1 MNVRLSRGA
10 TSRPSKPVRMVHLG
24 LGAFHRAHQAWF
36 TAMAPDAPDWG
47 IAAFS
52 GRRPDAAAVLAAQDG
67 LYTLIERAAEGD
79 RAQIMDPLSQAHD
92 GADVA
97 ALTRLVADPNVSI
110 VTLTITEAGY
120 GASRT
125 ELSEALRRDR
135 AILRDRFA
143 DAHLRGGVDPVTA
156 LGRLALG
163 LEARRRAEAGGITI
177 ISCDN
182 LPDNGGVTRDLLR
195 MLLEPAGAQALEQFD
210 ELVGVASASVDRITP
225 RTTDADRDDALRL
238 TGYSDAAPVVTEPF
252 ADWVIANAFRAPR
265 PDWESAGVRIVQD
278 LEPFERRK
286 LWMLNGAHTLLAT
299 AGRARGHETV
309 DAAMSDPVVSGWV
322 ERLWDDAI
330 RHLPTELDAEE
341 YRTRLRSRFTNGRI
355 RHLLDQ
361 IALDTETKLRV
372 RLIPL
377 IRAERAE
384 GRSADAATRA
394 VASWVAGSARHQGV
408 GVGDVR
414 AVLAELD
421 EELAG
426 DGTYV
431 DALTEAVREE
441 LSAGQAAGSRVVV
454 R

>member
-1 MNVRLSRGA
+1 
-10 TSRPSKPVRMVHLG
+10 MVHLG

-36 TAMAPDAPDWG
+36 TAMASDAQDWG

-97 ALTRLVADPNVSI
+97 ALTRLMADPNVS
-110 VTLTITEAGY
+110 VATLTITEAGY
-120 GASRT
+120 GQRRA
-125 ELSEALRRDR
+125 ELSDALRRDR
-135 AILRDRFA
+135 DILRARFA
-143 DAHLRGGVDPVTA
+143 DAHLRDGVDPVTA

-163 LEARRRAEAGGITI
+163 LEARRRADAGGLTI
-177 ISCDN
+177 IPCDN

-195 MLLEPAGAQALEQFD
+195 MLLEPAGTQALEHFD
-210 ELVGVASASVDRITP
+210 ELIGVASASVDRITP
-225 RTTDADRDDALRL
+225 RTTDADREDALRL
-238 TGYSDAAPVVTEPF
+238 TGFSDAAPVVTEPF
-252 ADWVIANAFRAPR
+252 ADWVIADTFLAPR
-265 PDWESAGVRIVQD
+265 PDWESAGVRIVND

-299 AGRARGHETV
+299 AGRARGHDTV
-309 DAAMSDPVVSGWV
+309 DAAMNDPVVSGWV
-322 ERLWDDAI
+322 EKLWDDAI
-330 RHLPTELDAEE
+330 RHLPAELDAEE
-341 YRTRLRSRFTNGRI
+341 YRVRLRSRFANGRI

-361 IALDTETKLRV
+361 IALDTESKLRV

-384 GRSADAATRA
+384 GRPADAATRA
-394 VASWVAGSARHQGV
+394 VASWIADSTPDDGAGV
-408 GVGDVR
+408 DEVR
-414 AVLAELD
+414 TALAGLD

-431 DALTEAVREE
+431 EALAEAVREE
-441 LSAGQAAGSRVVV
+441 GAAGQAAGSRMVV